1 INDRYITCNIDSYI
15 TFFFFLTSRRLH
27 TRSKRDWSSD
37 VCSSDLL
44 DLPGGVGIEGRPQ
57 REREG
62 GDAEGLLPQIDRGV
76 RGPSPQLE
84 QDGFELGTPCGEL
97 VDRGRSGWA
106 ESPFVHDAR
115 LGELFEATAQDV
127 RADPR
132 QGLAQIRVAPRTEQ
146 QLPDDRQGPALADQ
160 IKSPGDPAGIAI
172 GAHACTLQSFT
183 CKEQVSLSGRIPA
196 MAGPVRPG
204 PRSGGR
210 PIGRQG
216 DDR

>member
-97 VDRGRSGWA
+97 ETVAAAGGPSRRLCTTPASVSSLRRLPRMFVLIPGRAS
-106 ESPFVHDAR
+106 R
-115 LGELFEATAQDV
+115 
-127 RADPR
+127 
-132 QGLAQIRVAPRTEQ
+132 
-146 QLPDDRQGPALADQ
+146 
-160 IKSPGDPAGIAI
+160 
-172 GAHACTLQSFT
+172 
-183 CKEQVSLSGRIPA
+183 
-196 MAGPVRPG
+196 
-204 PRSGGR
+204 RSE
-210 PIGRQG
+210 
-216 DDR
+216 